1 MKYTI
6 ISALLLTVGCASIK
20 QEPLPTNRYIECEDI
35 RTGHYF
41 AFNSDDVT
49 SLYGNV
55 YGQGPFFVK
64 DYKQEYM
71 LVDYVATS
79 FLQCSEDILISR
91 SF

>member
-6 ISALLLTVGCASIK
+6 LAALFLSACATTK
-20 QEPLPTNRYIECEDI
+20 PQPLPRNHYIECEDI

-41 AFNSDDVT
+41 AFNTDDVT

-79 FLQCSEDILISR
+79 FLECSEDILINGSV
-91 SF
+91 

>member
-6 ISALLLTVGCASIK
+6 LAALLLTVGCASIK
-20 QEPLPTNRYIECEDI
+20 PEPLPTNQYIECEDI
-35 RTGHYF
+35 RTGRYF
-41 AFNSDDVT
+41 AFNTDDVT

-71 LVDYVATS
+71 LVVYVATS
-79 FLQCSEDILISR
+79 FLDCSEDILINGSV
-91 SF
+91 